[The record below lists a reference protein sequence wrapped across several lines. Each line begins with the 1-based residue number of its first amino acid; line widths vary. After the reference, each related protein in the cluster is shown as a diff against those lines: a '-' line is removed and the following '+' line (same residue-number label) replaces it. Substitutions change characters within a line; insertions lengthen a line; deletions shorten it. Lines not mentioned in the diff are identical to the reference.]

1 MPLESLEAFDAWLRE
16 RWNEKEGLLEQHAKT
31 GSFPSDAEPI
41 VTEVKL
47 GHWMELWGIYGL
59 LTSLAMGI
67 AFLLGM
73 VRWMKIA

>member
-16 RWNEKEGLLEQHAKT
+16 RWNEKDVLLEQHANT
-31 GSFPSDAEPI
+31 GSFPSAEKPI

-47 GHWMELWGIYGL
+47 RHWMELWGIYGL

-67 AFLLGM
+67 AFLLGIF
-73 VRWMKIA
+73 RWLKSA

>member
-16 RWNEKEGLLEQHAKT
+16 RWNEKEVLLDQQKRT
-31 GSFPSDAEPI
+31 GSFPSDAAPI

-59 LTSLAMGI
+59 LTSITVGI
-67 AFLLGM
+67 AFLFGIY
-73 VRWMKIA
+73 RWLQIA